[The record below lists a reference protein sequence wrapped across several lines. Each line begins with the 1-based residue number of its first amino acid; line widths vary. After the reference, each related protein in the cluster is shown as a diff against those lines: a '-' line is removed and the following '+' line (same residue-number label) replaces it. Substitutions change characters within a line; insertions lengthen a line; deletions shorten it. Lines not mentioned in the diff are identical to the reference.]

1 MKYDEYELLE
11 LFEAEPSVM
20 VDYQTGRFMYSKD
33 DDYGFHLLL
42 MMSVHESQCS
52 VSLSYKH
59 FKGLI
64 FDFELEDIS
73 EIKGKNNRLTILG
86 NDGNREVEISFK
98 PHFSLKTVKL

>member
-1 MKYDEYELLE
+1 MEYNEYELLE
-11 LFEAEPSVM
+11 LFEDEPVVM
-20 VDYQTGRFMYSKD
+20 VDEQTGVFMYSKD
-33 DDYGFHLLL
+33 DDHGFHLLL
-42 MMSVHESQCS
+42 VMSVHESQCS

-73 EIKGKNNRLTILG
+73 EIKGENNRLTILG

>member
-1 MKYDEYELLE
+1 MKYDEYELLK
-11 LFEAEPSVM
+11 LFETEPSVM
-20 VDYQTGRFMYSKD
+20 VDSQTGMFIYQKD
-33 DDYGFHLLL
+33 DDHGFHLVL

-64 FDFELEDIS
+64 FDFELDDIS
-73 EIKGKNNRLTILG
+73 EIKGENNHLTIIG
-86 NDGNREVEISFK
+86 NNGNGEVEISFK

>member
-20 VDYQTGRFMYSKD
+20 VDYQTGMFMYNKD
-33 DDYGFHLLL
+33 DDHGFHLLL
-42 MMSVHESQCS
+42 VMSVHESQCS
-52 VSLSYKH
+52 ISLSYKH

-73 EIKGKNNRLTILG
+73 EIKGENNRLTILG

>member
-11 LFEAEPSVM
+11 LFEDEPLVM
-20 VDYQTGRFMYSKD
+20 VDEQTGMFMYSKD
-33 DDYGFHLLL
+33 DDHGFHLLL
-42 MMSVHESQCS
+42 VMSVHKNQCS
-52 VSLSYKH
+52 VSLGYNH

-98 PHFSLKTVKL
+98 PHFSLKTVKF